1 MLHVW
6 PISGFRN
13 SKIFISLYNPTLL
26 IPYKF
31 QTRNITCSHYNE
43 LYSEKLINYYLNKPL
58 FKTS

>member
-26 IPYKF
+26 IPFYV
-31 QTRNITCSHYNE
+31 QTRNITCNE
-43 LYSEKLINYYLNKPL
+43 LHSEKLITYYLNKPL